1 MTIRI
6 VWNFRLCIMV
16 RNITVSDRLAR
27 NIEMMRNDNEFL
39 LMEKANVADALYGI
53 LSAKSELEDDAISE
67 NLETALEIV
76 LSYMFY
82 LELFKDE

>member
-1 MTIRI
+1 
-6 VWNFRLCIMV
+6 MV

-53 LSAKSELEDDAISE
+53 LSAKSELEDDTISE

>member
-1 MTIRI
+1 
-6 VWNFRLCIMV
+6 MV

>member
-1 MTIRI
+1 
-6 VWNFRLCIMV
+6 MV

-53 LSAKSELEDDAISE
+53 LSAKSELEDDTIGE